1 MIRTL
6 HRAPDGTLRSDVQP
20 ADFAAMLQ
28 EPDGL
33 LWVDFVDEKPEDCE
47 PILRETFGFHPLA
60 VDDALQESHVPKVD
74 DWGTYVY
81 VVAHAI
87 VFNTDCENLDTQEVD
102 IFLGKN
108 YVVTHHDVA
117 CPAVDRVLASCL
129 RDPRHMSRGAQ
140 YLVYRLLDEMVAG
153 YMPAFEKIDATVDG
167 LEDQVL
173 NNPVQTTLGHI
184 LAMKRALL
192 HLRRII
198 APLREVLNKLAR
210 DDYEAVDAK
219 GRLYFRDV
227 YDHLVRLHDINES
240 MRDLVSGVLD
250 SYLSVVNNRL
260 NDVMKTL
267 TLITTLFMPI
277 SFIASFFGMNF
288 FGPVAAG
295 LGPWTDNPAFLAT
308 MALMLA
314 LPFGMYWWVSRRLLR

>member
-1 MIRTL
+1 
-6 HRAPDGTLRSDVQP
+6 
-20 ADFAAMLQ
+20 
-28 EPDGL
+28 
-33 LWVDFVDEKPEDCE
+33 
-47 PILRETFGFHPLA
+47 
-60 VDDALQESHVPKVD
+60 
-74 DWGTYVY
+74 
-81 VVAHAI
+81 
-87 VFNTDCENLDTQEVD
+87 
-102 IFLGKN
+102 
-108 YVVTHHDVA
+108 
-117 CPAVDRVLASCL
+117 VLASCQ
-129 RDPRHMSRGAQ
+129 RDLRHMSRGPQ

-153 YMPAFEKIDATVDG
+153 YMPVFEEIDDTIDQIQ
-167 LEDQVL
+167 DQVL
-173 NNPVQTTLGHI
+173 DKPGRDTLQDV
-184 LAMKRALL
+184 LTLKRSLL

-240 MRDLVSGVLD
+240 MRDLVGSVLD

-288 FGPVAAG
+288 FGPVAPG
-295 LGPWTDNPAFLAT
+295 LGPWTGSPAFVVT
-308 MALMLA
+308 MGFMVGLPILM
-314 LPFGMYWWVSRRLLR
+314 FWWVRRRVLK

>member
-6 HRAPDGTLRSDVQP
+6 YRAQDGTLRADLQP
-20 ADFAAMLQ
+20 GEFAAVLQ
-28 EPDGL
+28 EPGGL
-33 LWVDFVDEKPEDCE
+33 LWVDFVGEKTEDCE
-47 PILRETFGFHPLA
+47 PILRGTFGFHPLA
-60 VDDALQESHVPKVD
+60 VEDALQQSHVPKVD
-74 DWGTYVY
+74 DWGAYVY
-81 VVAHAI
+81 IVAHAI
-87 VFNTDCENLDTQEVD
+87 VFDKDSEALDTQEVD

-108 YVVTHHDVA
+108 YVVTHRDVA
-117 CPAVDRVLASCL
+117 CPAVDRVLASCQ
-129 RDPRHMSRGAQ
+129 RDVRHMSRGPQ
-140 YLVYRLLDEMVAG
+140 YLAYRLLDEMVAG
-153 YMPAFEKIDATVDG
+153 YMPVFEKIDDTIDQIQ
-167 LEDQVL
+167 DQVL
-173 NNPVQTTLGHI
+173 DKPGRDTLEHV
-184 LAMKRALL
+184 LTLKRSLL

-210 DDYEAVDAK
+210 DDYESVDAK

-240 MRDLVSGVLD
+240 MRDLVGSVLD

-277 SFIASFFGMNF
+277 GFIASFFGMNF
-288 FGPVAAG
+288 FSPVAEG
-295 LGPWTDNPAFLAT
+295 LGTWTDNPAFLVT
-308 MALMLA
+308 MALMLL